1 MIGCSF
7 VTKQIPAYVGN
18 YTKNRA
24 RYGKISEI
32 TVHHAAGIVSVDA
45 LGNLWQ
51 TKGRAGSSHYGV
63 SGAQIGQY
71 VSEDD
76 IAWTNSNWAANCRA
90 VTIEVSNSSDAP
102 NWEVSD
108 TSLQT
113 LVKLVADIA
122 RRNGLFPLVVGKTL
136 TYHSMYTATVCPGPY
151 LKKKLQWVCDE
162 ANKLADALPS
172 GSGGD
177 KLTTL
182 HIGPASA
189 GDVLT
194 LKQMAAA
201 LAIPFA
207 ETDGVITVGGMS
219 SGDAAAFT
227 KKADE
232 LGLPVQTVTGMYV
245 VQAGFFEK
253 EANANTFRAELSKK
267 GVESA
272 VVQAEGG
279 FRVQCGVFAKEENAQ
294 ALVQQ
299 LAAKGV
305 QTVLKE
311 V

>member
-1 MIGCSF
+1 MKGCSF
-7 VTKQIPAYVGN
+7 ITKEIPAYVGN

-45 LGNLWQ
+45 LGQLWQ
-51 TKGRAGSSHYGV
+51 KKGRAGRSHYGV

-76 IAWTNSNWAANCRA
+76 VAWTNSNWSANCRA
-90 VTIEVSNSSDAP
+90 VTIEVSNSSGAP
-102 NWEVSD
+102 SWEVSD

-136 TYHSMYTATVCPGPY
+136 TYHSMYTSTACPGPY
-151 LKKKLQWVCDE
+151 LKSKLQWLCDE
-162 ANKLADALPS
+162 ANKLANTPT
-172 GSGGD
+172 GGANSD

-194 LKQMAAA
+194 LKQMAED
-201 LAIPFA
+201 LSVPFA
-207 ETDGVITVGGMS
+207 EADGFMTIGGMS
-219 SGDAAAFT
+219 KGDVVTFT
-227 KKADE
+227 QKADE
-232 LGLPVQTVTGMYV
+232 LGLPVQTAAGMYI

-253 EANANTFRAELSKK
+253 GNNAATFFAELHKK
-267 GVESA
+267 GVECSI
-272 VVQAEGG
+272 VPTDGG
-279 FRVQCGVFAKEENAQ
+279 FRVQCGAFTKKENAQ

>member
-1 MIGCSF
+1 MKGCSF
-7 VTKQIPAYVGN
+7 ITKEIPAYVGN

-45 LGNLWQ
+45 LGQLWQ
-51 TKGRAGSSHYGV
+51 KKGRAGSSHYGV

-76 IAWTNSNWAANCRA
+76 VAWTNSNWSANCRA
-90 VTIEVSNSSDAP
+90 VTIEVSNSSGAP
-102 NWEVSD
+102 SWEVSD

-122 RRNGLFPLVVGKTL
+122 RRNGLFPLVVGKTP
-136 TYHSMYTATVCPGPY
+136 TYHSMYTSTACPGPY
-151 LKKKLQWVCDE
+151 LKSKLQWLCDE
-162 ANKLADALPS
+162 ANKLANTPT
-172 GSGGD
+172 GGANSD

-194 LKQMAAA
+194 LKQMAED
-201 LAIPFA
+201 LSVPFA
-207 ETDGVITVGGMS
+207 EADGFMTIGGMS
-219 SGDAAAFT
+219 KGDVVTFT
-227 KKADE
+227 QKADE
-232 LGLPVQTVTGMYV
+232 LGLPVQTAAGMYIV
-245 VQAGFFEK
+245 RAGFFEK
-253 EANANTFRAELSKK
+253 EGNANAFHVELSKK

-272 VVQAEGG
+272 IVPGDSG
-279 FRVQCGVFAKEENAQ
+279 FRVQCGAFTKKENAQ

>member
-7 VTKQIPAYVGN
+7 VTKEIPAYVGN

-32 TVHHAAGIVSVDA
+32 TVHHAAGIVSVDG
-45 LGNLWQ
+45 LGNTWQ
-51 TKGRAGSSHYGV
+51 TKGRKGSSHYGV

-76 IAWTNSNWAANCRA
+76 IAWTNSNWEANCRA
-90 VTIEVSNSSDAP
+90 VTIEVSNSSQAP
-102 NWEVSD
+102 NWEVSG
-108 TSLQT
+108 TTLQT

-136 TYHSMYTATVCPGPY
+136 TYHSMYTATACPGPY
-151 LKKKLQWVCDE
+151 LKGKLKWICDE
-162 ANKLADALPS
+162 ANKLANTPN
-172 GSGGD
+172 GGTNSD
-177 KLTTL
+177 KFTTL

-194 LKQMAAA
+194 LKHMAQE
-201 LAIPFA
+201 LSISFS
-207 ETDGVITVGGMS
+207 ETDGVMTIGGMS

-227 KKADE
+227 KKAEE
-232 LGLPVQTVTGMYV
+232 LRLSVQTATEMYI
-245 VQAGFFEK
+245 VQAGFFE
-253 EANANTFRAELSKK
+253 EEGNANAFHAELSKK
-267 GVESA
+267 GVQSA
-272 VVQAEGG
+272 VVQADNG
-279 FRVQCGVFAKEENAQ
+279 FRVQCGAFTKKENAQ
-294 ALVQQ
+294 TLVQQ
-299 LAAKGV
+299 LTAKGV

>member
-1 MIGCSF
+1 MKGCSF
-7 VTKQIPAYVGN
+7 ITKEIPAYVGN

-45 LGNLWQ
+45 LGRLWQ
-51 TKGRAGSSHYGV
+51 KKGRAGSSHYGV

-76 IAWTNSNWAANCRA
+76 IAWTNSNWSANCRA
-90 VTIEVSNSSDAP
+90 VTIEVSNSSGAP

-108 TSLQT
+108 TSMQT

-136 TYHSMYTATVCPGPY
+136 TYHSMYTATACPGPY
-151 LKKKLQWVCDE
+151 LKSKLQWLCDE
-162 ANKLADALPS
+162 ANKLADMPEDGTS
-172 GSGGD
+172 SD

-182 HIGPASA
+182 RIGPASA

-194 LKQMAAA
+194 LKQMAED
-201 LAIPFA
+201 LSVPFA
-207 ETDGVITVGGMS
+207 ETDGFMTIGGMS
-219 SGDAAAFT
+219 AGDAVTFT

-232 LGLPVQTVTGMYV
+232 LGLPVQTVAEMYV

-253 EANANTFRAELSKK
+253 EGNAKAFHVELGKK
-267 GVESA
+267 GVES
-272 VVQAEGG
+272 VVVPVDGG
-279 FRVQCGVFAKEENAQ
+279 FRVQCGAFTKKENAQ

-305 QTVLKE
+305 KTVLKE

>member
-7 VTKQIPAYVGN
+7 VTKEIPAYVGN

-90 VTIEVSNSSDAP
+90 VTIEVSNSSGAP

-136 TYHSMYTATVCPGPY
+136 TYHSMYTATACPGPY

-162 ANKLADALPS
+162 ANKLANTS
-172 GSGGD
+172 GSGTNLD
-177 KLTTL
+177 KLITL
-182 HIGPASA
+182 HIGPTSA

-194 LKQMAAA
+194 LKQMAEA

-227 KKADE
+227 QKADE
-232 LGLPVQTVTGMYV
+232 LGLPVQTVAGMYM

-253 EANANTFRAELSKK
+253 EANANTFRAELNKK

-279 FRVQCGVFAKEENAQ
+279 FRVQCGAFAKEENAQ

>member
-1 MIGCSF
+1 MKGCSF
-7 VTKQIPAYVGN
+7 ITKEIPAYVGN

-45 LGNLWQ
+45 LGKLWQ
-51 TKGRAGSSHYGV
+51 KKGRAGSSHYGV

-76 IAWTNSNWAANCRA
+76 IAWTNSNWSANCRA
-90 VTIEVSNSSDAP
+90 VTIEVSNSSGAP
-102 NWEVSD
+102 SWEVSD
-108 TSLQT
+108 ASLQT

-136 TYHSMYTATVCPGPY
+136 TYHSMYTATACPGPY
-151 LKKKLQWVCDE
+151 LKSKLQWLCDE
-162 ANKLADALPS
+162 ANKLANMPEDGTNS
-172 GSGGD
+172 D

-182 HIGPASA
+182 RIGPASA

-194 LKQMAAA
+194 LKQMAED
-201 LAIPFA
+201 LSVPFA
-207 ETDGVITVGGMS
+207 ETGGFMTIGGMS
-219 SGDAAAFT
+219 DGDAVTFT

-232 LGLPVQTVTGMYV
+232 LGLPVQTAAGMYI

-253 EANANTFRAELSKK
+253 EGNANAFHVELSKK

-272 VVQAEGG
+272 IVPGDSG
-279 FRVQCGVFAKEENAQ
+279 FRVQCGAFTKKENAQ

>member
-1 MIGCSF
+1 MTGCTF
-7 VTKQIPAYVGN
+7 VTKQIPAYAGN

-45 LGNLWQ
+45 LGKLWQ
-51 TKGRAGSSHYGV
+51 TKGRNGSSHYGV

-76 IAWTNSNWAANCRA
+76 IAWTNSNWTANCRA
-90 VTIEVSNSSDAP
+90 VTIEVSNSSGAP
-102 NWEVSD
+102 NWKVSD

-136 TYHSMYTATVCPGPY
+136 TYHSMYTSTACPGPY
-151 LKKKLQWVCDE
+151 LKGKLQWLCDE
-162 ANKLADALPS
+162 ANKLANTPT
-172 GSGGD
+172 GGTNSD
-177 KLTTL
+177 KLTAL
-182 HIGPASA
+182 RIGPASA

-194 LKQMAAA
+194 LKQMAEA
-201 LAIPFA
+201 LTVPFA

-227 KKADE
+227 KKSDE
-232 LGLPVQTVTGMYV
+232 LGLPVQTVTGTYV

-253 EANANTFRAELSKK
+253 EANANAFRAELSKK

-279 FRVQCGVFAKEENAQ
+279 FRVQCGAFAKKENAQ
-294 ALVQQ
+294 TLVQQ
-299 LAAKGV
+299 LADKGV
-305 QTVLKE
+305 QTVLKK

>member
-45 LGNLWQ
+45 LGKLWQ

-63 SGAQIGQY
+63 SGAQVGQY

-76 IAWTNSNWAANCRA
+76 IAWTNSNWTANCRA
-90 VTIEVSNSSDAP
+90 VTIEVSNSSGAP

-108 TSLQT
+108 TSLET

-136 TYHSMYTATVCPGPY
+136 TYHSMYTATACPGPY
-151 LKKKLQWVCDE
+151 LKSKLQWLCDE
-162 ANKLADALPS
+162 ANKLANAS
-172 GSGGD
+172 GIVAESGN
-177 KLTTL
+177 LTRL
-182 HIGPASA
+182 YIGPASLGDVTTLKKLAQKLSVPFNEVNGFMTIGGMTA
-189 GDVLT
+189 GDVIL
-194 LKQMAAA
+194 
-201 LAIPFA
+201 
-207 ETDGVITVGGMS
+207 
-219 SGDAAAFT
+219 FT

-253 EANANTFRAELSKK
+253 EANANTFRAELNKK

-272 VVQAEGG
+272 VVQADGG
-279 FRVQCGVFAKEENAQ
+279 FRVQCGAFAKEENAQ

-305 QTVLKE
+305 QAVLKE

>member
-1 MIGCSF
+1 MKGCSF
-7 VTKQIPAYVGN
+7 ITKEIPAYVGN

-45 LGNLWQ
+45 LGKLWQ
-51 TKGRAGSSHYGV
+51 KKGRAGSSHYGV

-76 IAWTNSNWAANCRA
+76 IAWTNSNWSANCRA
-90 VTIEVSNSSDAP
+90 VTIEVSNSSGAP
-102 NWEVSD
+102 SWEVSD
-108 TSLQT
+108 ASLQT

-136 TYHSMYTATVCPGPY
+136 TYHSMYTATACPGPY
-151 LKKKLQWVCDE
+151 LKSKLQWLCDE
-162 ANKLADALPS
+162 ANKLANMPEDGTS
-172 GSGGD
+172 SD

-182 HIGPASA
+182 RIGPASA

-194 LKQMAAA
+194 LKQMAED
-201 LAIPFA
+201 LSVPFA
-207 ETDGVITVGGMS
+207 ETGGFMTIGGMS
-219 SGDAAAFT
+219 DGDAVTFT

-232 LGLPVQTVTGMYV
+232 LGLPVQTAAGMYI

-253 EANANTFRAELSKK
+253 EGNANAFHVELSKK
-267 GVESA
+267 GVES
-272 VVQAEGG
+272 VVVPVDGG
-279 FRVQCGVFAKEENAQ
+279 FRVQCGAFTKKENAQ

-305 QTVLKE
+305 KTVLKE

>member
-1 MIGCSF
+1 MKGCSF
-7 VTKQIPAYVGN
+7 ITKEVPAYVGN

-45 LGNLWQ
+45 LGQLWQ
-51 TKGRAGSSHYGV
+51 KKGRAGSSHYGV

-76 IAWTNSNWAANCRA
+76 IAWTNSNWSANCRA
-90 VTIEVSNSSDAP
+90 VTIEVSNSSGAP
-102 NWEVSD
+102 SWEVSD

-136 TYHSMYTATVCPGPY
+136 TYHSMYTATACPGPY
-151 LKKKLQWVCDE
+151 LKGKLKWLCDE
-162 ANKLADALPS
+162 ANKLANAS
-172 GSGGD
+172 ESVTTSD

-182 HIGPASA
+182 NIGPASA

-194 LKQMAAA
+194 LKQMAEE
-201 LAIPFA
+201 LSVPFA
-207 ETDGVITVGGMS
+207 ESNGLMTIGDMS
-219 SGDAAAFT
+219 SGDTAAFT

-232 LGLPVQTVTGMYV
+232 LGLPVQAATTMYV

-253 EANANTFRAELSKK
+253 EDNANAFYTELSKK

-272 VVQAEGG
+272 VVQAESG
-279 FRVQCGVFAKEENAQ
+279 FRVQCGAFAKKENAQ
-294 ALVQQ
+294 TLVQQ

>member
-1 MIGCSF
+1 MKGCSF
-7 VTKQIPAYVGN
+7 ITKEVPAYVGN

-51 TKGRAGSSHYGV
+51 TKGRNGSSHYGV
-63 SGAQIGQY
+63 SGTQIGQY

-76 IAWTNSNWAANCRA
+76 IAWTNSNWSANCRA
-90 VTIEVSNSSDAP
+90 VTIEVSNSSGAP
-102 NWEVSD
+102 NWGVSD

-136 TYHSMYTATVCPGPY
+136 TYHSMYTATACPGPY
-151 LKKKLQWVCDE
+151 LKSKLQWLCDE
-162 ANKLADALPS
+162 ANKLANMPEDGT
-172 GSGGD
+172 GSD

-182 HIGPASA
+182 RIGPASA

-194 LKQMAAA
+194 LKQMAED
-201 LAIPFA
+201 LSVPFA
-207 ETDGVITVGGMS
+207 EADGLMTIGGMS
-219 SGDAAAFT
+219 AGDVVLFIQ
-227 KKADE
+227 KADE
-232 LGLPVQTVTGMYV
+232 LGLPVQTAAEMYV

-253 EANANTFRAELSKK
+253 EDNANAFYVELSKK
-267 GVESA
+267 GVEN
-272 VVQAEGG
+272 VVVPTDGG
-279 FRVQCGVFAKEENAQ
+279 FRVQCGAFTKKENAQ

>member
-7 VTKQIPAYVGN
+7 VTKQIPAYTGN

-24 RYGKISEI
+24 AYGKISEI

-45 LGNLWQ
+45 LGQLWQ
-51 TKGRAGSSHYGV
+51 KKGRAGSSHYGV
-63 SGAQIGQY
+63 SGTQIGQY

-90 VTIEVSNSSDAP
+90 VTIEVSNSSGAP
-102 NWEVSD
+102 NWGVSN
-108 TSLQT
+108 TSLET

-122 RRNGLFPLVVGKTL
+122 QRNGLFPLVVGKTL
-136 TYHSMYTATVCPGPY
+136 TYHSMYTATACPGPY
-151 LKKKLQWVCDE
+151 LKEKLQWLCNE
-162 ANKLADALPS
+162 ANKLANAS
-172 GSGGD
+172 ESITASD

-182 HIGPASA
+182 NIGPAST

-194 LKQMAAA
+194 LKQMAEA
-201 LAIPFA
+201 LSIPFS
-207 ETDGVITVGGMS
+207 ETDGVMTIGGMS
-219 SGDAAAFT
+219 SGDAVAFT

-232 LGLPVQTVTGMYV
+232 LGLPVQTATGMYV

-253 EANANTFRAELSKK
+253 EGNANAFHVELGKK
-267 GVESA
+267 GVES
-272 VVQAEGG
+272 VVVPVDGG
-279 FRVQCGVFAKEENAQ
+279 FRVQCGAFTKKENAQ

-305 QTVLKE
+305 KTVLKE

>member
-7 VTKQIPAYVGN
+7 VTKEIPAYIGN

-45 LGNLWQ
+45 LGQLWQ
-51 TKGRAGSSHYGV
+51 KKGRAGSSHYGV

-71 VSEDD
+71 VSEND

-90 VTIEVSNSSDAP
+90 VTIEVSNSSGAP

-122 RRNGLFPLVVGKTL
+122 QRNGLFPLVVGKTL
-136 TYHSMYTATVCPGPY
+136 TYHSMYTATACPGPY
-151 LKKKLQWVCDE
+151 LKSKLQWLCDE
-162 ANKLADALPS
+162 ANKLANTPA
-172 GSGGD
+172 GGANSD

-194 LKQMAAA
+194 LKQMAEE
-201 LAIPFA
+201 LSIPFS
-207 ETDGVITVGGMS
+207 ETDGLMTIGGMS

-227 KKADE
+227 KKANA
-232 LGLPVQTVTGMYV
+232 LGLPVQTATGMYV

-253 EANANTFRAELSKK
+253 EDNANDFHAQLNKK

-272 VVQAEGG
+272 VVQAEDG
-279 FRVQCGVFAKEENAQ
+279 FRVQCGAFAKKENAEM
-294 ALVQQ
+294 LMQQ

>member
-1 MIGCSF
+1 MKGCSF
-7 VTKQIPAYVGN
+7 ITKEIPAYVGN

-45 LGNLWQ
+45 LGQLWQ
-51 TKGRAGSSHYGV
+51 KKGRAGSSHYGV

-76 IAWTNSNWAANCRA
+76 IAWTNSNWSANCRA
-90 VTIEVSNSSDAP
+90 VTIEVSNSSGAP
-102 NWEVSD
+102 SWEVSD

-136 TYHSMYTATVCPGPY
+136 TYHSMYTATACPGPY
-151 LKKKLQWVCDE
+151 LKGKLKWLCDE
-162 ANKLADALPS
+162 ANKLANAS
-172 GSGGD
+172 ESVTTSD

-182 HIGPASA
+182 NIGPASA

-194 LKQMAAA
+194 LKQMAEE
-201 LAIPFA
+201 LSVPFA
-207 ETDGVITVGGMS
+207 ESNGLMTIGDMS
-219 SGDAAAFT
+219 SGDTAAFT

-232 LGLPVQTVTGMYV
+232 LGLPVQAATTMYV

-253 EANANTFRAELSKK
+253 EDNANAFYTELSKK

-272 VVQAEGG
+272 VVQAESG
-279 FRVQCGVFAKEENAQ
+279 FRVQCGAFAKKENAQ
-294 ALVQQ
+294 TLVQQ